1 MKKRTNAFLVRLD
14 DEEMTALNQKVKLSG
29 LSREEFA
36 RRCFANKKVVEL
48 PPIDYGKL
56 IFETRRVGQN
66 LNRLLRIAY
75 ANNYFNSSD
84 IKDCLDRIRAV
95 EDKIHSSFF
104 AQKPEE

>member
-14 DEEMTALNQKVKLSG
+14 DDEMTALNQKVKLSG
-29 LSREEFA
+29 LSREEFV
-36 RRCFANKKVVEL
+36 RRCFANKKIVEL
-48 PPIDYGKL
+48 PPVDYGKL

-75 ANNYFNSSD
+75 ANNYFNTPD

-104 AQKPEE
+104 EQKPEE

>member
-14 DEEMTALNQKVKLSG
+14 DDEMTALNQKVKLSG

-36 RRCFANKKVVEL
+36 RRCFANKKIVEL
-48 PPIDYGKL
+48 PPVDYGKL

-75 ANNYFNSSD
+75 ANNYFNTPD

-104 AQKPEE
+104 AQQPEE

>member
-1 MKKRTNAFLVRLD
+1 MKQRTNAFLIRLD
-14 DEEMTALNQKVKLSG
+14 DEEMAALNQKVRLSG

-36 RRCFANKKVVEL
+36 RRCFADKKIVEL
-48 PPIDYGKL
+48 PPVDYGKL

-75 ANNYFNSSD
+75 ANNYFNTPD

-104 AQKPEE
+104 SQNPEE

>member
-14 DEEMTALNQKVKLSG
+14 DDEMTALNQKVKLSG

-36 RRCFANKKVVEL
+36 RRCFANKKIVEL
-48 PPIDYGKL
+48 PPVDYGKL

-75 ANNYFNSSD
+75 ANNYFNTPD
-84 IKDCLDRIRAV
+84 IKECLDRIRAV

-104 AQKPEE
+104 AQNTEE

>member
-14 DEEMTALNQKVKLSG
+14 DDEMTALNQKVKLSG

-36 RRCFANKKVVEL
+36 RRCFANKKIVEL
-48 PPIDYGKL
+48 PPVDYGKL

-75 ANNYFNSSD
+75 ANNYFNTPD

-95 EDKIHSSFF
+95 EDNIHSSFF